1 MEFNEY
7 NFGIL
12 SRAMKIEIRSA
23 NVNPVNFV
31 NFLCI
36 HRVFPFGSKIQI
48 QQHEML
54 VSSVRMVAN
63 KKNFYEMCRRL
74 WIQNGM
80 RALEG
85 WHITKQLLCVA
96 EKSVVCS
103 SFSASNI
110 SMPPTNGELPLRI
123 LWNSPSL
130 FRNFSARGLTS
141 FACSYNVIGLVS

>member
-54 VSSVRMVAN
+54 VSSVRMEAN
-63 KKNFYEMCRRL
+63 KKKLLWNVPKVMDPKRYASTWNLKDGTSQNNYCVWQKKALFAPLFPHPTFQCRRQTVNYL
-74 WIQNGM
+74 YEFFEI
-80 RALEG
+80 RHHFFAIFL
-85 WHITKQLLCVA
+85 HAVSHRLPARIT
-96 EKSVVCS
+96 S
-103 SFSASNI
+103 
-110 SMPPTNGELPLRI
+110 
-123 LWNSPSL
+123 
-130 FRNFSARGLTS
+130 
-141 FACSYNVIGLVS
+141 

>member
-54 VSSVRMVAN
+54 VSSVRMEAN
-63 KKNFYEMCRRL
+63 KKKL
-74 WIQNGM
+74 
-80 RALEG
+80 
-85 WHITKQLLCVA
+85 
-96 EKSVVCS
+96 
-103 SFSASNI
+103 
-110 SMPPTNGELPLRI
+110 
-123 LWNSPSL
+123 LWNVPKVMDPKRYASTWRMAHHKTIIVCGRKKRCLLLFFRIQHFNAADKRWTTFTNSL
-130 FRNFSARGLTS
+130 KFAITFSQFFCTRSHIVCL
-141 FACSYNVIGLVS
+141 LV